1 MGRFFCVTAPA
12 GRENVEGTEEQP
24 VVQTKAQI
32 EFVPTAPR

>member
-24 VVQTKAQI
+24 VGTISNRANKS
-32 EFVPTAPR
+32 TN